1 MLCPKCNKEILDNE
15 TFCNYCGKEIAKKES
30 NKLFFVVIAI
40 VIVLVM
46 SVAVFLD
53 TVVLI
58 TEPLIFHLLK
68 LCAT

>member
-46 SVAVFLD
+46 SVAVFFW
-53 TVVLI
+53 I
-58 TEPLIFHLLK
+58 PSF
-68 LCAT
+68 